1 MTNKMKI
8 LKEVWDN
15 WANKEWFKYANYENE
30 NSNKIIIQAN
40 YHPTLEMPQF
50 RIFMGKYPE
59 IQYEVKYPQG

>member
-15 WANKEWFKYANYENE
+15 WAGKEWFKYANYENE

-59 IQYEVKYPQG
+59 VQYEVKYPQG

>member
-1 MTNKMKI
+1 MKV
-8 LKEVWDN
+8 LKEVCDK

>member
-15 WANKEWFKYANYENE
+15 WANKEWFNYANYENE
-30 NSNKIIIQAN
+30 NSNKIIVQAN

>member
-15 WANKEWFKYANYENE
+15 WASKEWFKYANYENE

>member
-1 MTNKMKI
+1 MKI

-15 WANKEWFKYANYENE
+15 WAGKEWFKYANYENE
-30 NSNKIIIQAN
+30 NSNKIIIQTN

-59 IQYEVKYPQG
+59 VQYEVKYPQG

>member
-1 MTNKMKI
+1 MTNKIKI

-15 WANKEWFKYANYENE
+15 WASKEWFKYANYENE

>member
-1 MTNKMKI
+1 MKI

-15 WANKEWFKYANYENE
+15 WASKEWFKYANYENE